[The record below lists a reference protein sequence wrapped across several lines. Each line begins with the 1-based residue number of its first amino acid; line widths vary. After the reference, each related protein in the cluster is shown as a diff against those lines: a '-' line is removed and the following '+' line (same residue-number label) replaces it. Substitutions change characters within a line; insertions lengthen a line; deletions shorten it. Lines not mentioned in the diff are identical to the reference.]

1 MVLRSSGL
9 KQRIKSKLALHA
21 MPQKAAAWFLLLN
34 LMGSAEHH
42 LMGRL
47 CSLSVLL
54 SGNAVDV
61 GSSITTLSR
70 FFLIH
75 LDVFPDLT
83 NMTNRETIALAAGQ
97 IFNIPQYEH

>member
-1 MVLRSSGL
+1 MVLRSSRL

-42 LMGRL
+42 LMAPLFFVGAL
-47 CSLSVLL
+47 A
-54 SGNAVDV
+54 GNAVDV

-83 NMTNRETIALAAGQ
+83 NMTNRETIALAAG
-97 IFNIPQYEH
+97 

>member
-42 LMGRL
+42 LIAPLFFVGAL
-47 CSLSVLL
+47 P
-54 SGNAVDV
+54 GNAVDV

-97 IFNIPQYEH
+97 KFNIPQYEH

>member
-21 MPQKAAAWFLLLN
+21 IPQKAAAWFLLLN

-42 LMGRL
+42 LI
-47 CSLSVLL
+47 CSSSVLL
-54 SGNAVDV
+54 PGNAVDV

-97 IFNIPQYEH
+97 KFNIPQYEH